1 MGRSIYSVGQINA
14 YIKNMFTQD
23 YLLGAVSVRGE
34 VSNCKY
40 HSSGHIYF
48 TLKDEKAVLQAV
60 MFAGNRGG
68 LSFTLKEG
76 QRVIV
81 TGAVNIYERDG
92 KYQLYAK
99 QISRDG
105 VGSLYEQFAAL
116 KKELSERGLFAEE
129 YKQPIPRYIKTLG
142 IVTADT
148 GAAVRDIINISHRR
162 NPYVELYLYPA
173 KVQGEG
179 AADTIVA
186 GIEALERFGVD
197 CMIVG
202 RGGGSMEDLWAF
214 NEEKVA
220 QAIFDCSVPVISA
233 VGHETDFTIADFVAD
248 LRAPTPSAAAEL
260 AVFEYQSFLAGLSE
274 ERRRLEAAMRRRLA
288 FYEQE
293 LERRKLRVGRFR
305 PDYQMAE
312 KRLRLDACE
321 DRLTGAMERKLREAV
336 HRLELYAGR
345 LKACSP
351 LDRIT
356 GGYAFV
362 TREDGNRLLSA
373 SEVSAGE
380 RLTLQLSDGIVR
392 VQVTDTQTEEPF
404 MGDGLCAGKVYDAAN
419 SQEG

>member
-288 FYEQE
+288 LYEQE

-305 PDYQMAE
+305 PDHQMAE

-392 VQVTDTQTEEPF
+392 VQVTDTQTEEPY

>member
-1 MGRSIYSVGQINA
+1 MGHSIYSVGQINA

-274 ERRRLEAAMRRRLA
+274 ERRRLEVAMRRRLA

-305 PDYQMAE
+305 PDHQMAE

>member
-274 ERRRLEAAMRRRLA
+274 ERRRLEVAMRRRLA

-305 PDYQMAE
+305 PDHQMAE

-404 MGDGLCAGKVYDAAN
+404 MGDGLCAGNVYDAAN

>member
-40 HSSGHIYF
+40 HSSGHVYF

-274 ERRRLEAAMRRRLA
+274 ERRRLEVAMRRRLA

-305 PDYQMAE
+305 PDHQMAE

-345 LKACSP
+345 FKACSP

-392 VQVTDTQTEEPF
+392 VQVTDTQTEEPY